1 MTDLLSTPV
10 VTYFAETWTK
20 PTSVV
25 LPFAGTEALST
36 SVAH

>member
-1 MTDLLSTPV
+1 LVT
-10 VTYFAETWTK
+10 TYFAETWTK